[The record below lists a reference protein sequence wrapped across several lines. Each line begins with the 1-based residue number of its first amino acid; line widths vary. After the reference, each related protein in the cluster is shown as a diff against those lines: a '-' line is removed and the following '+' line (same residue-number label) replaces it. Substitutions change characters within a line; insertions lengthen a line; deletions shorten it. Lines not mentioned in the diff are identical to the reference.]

1 MPDAF
6 LPLQHW
12 PELAARLGDRRT
24 AFVDAA
30 REQAQRRGLAEPLL
44 QARYLNLCCAF
55 GPGFED
61 RPEHEWALALL
72 LDERL
77 APAVRLHQ
85 LIHRAPAELRR
96 AGQAQTAE
104 TLGLADQALLDAAE
118 DEAQPGEVLRQAC
131 DVDAFELR
139 VRHAEPMPPY
149 RWSGES
155 WQRSAG
161 AGEPAPLRVS
171 AAEPA
176 PARVN
181 LLAAAAGQGAALR
194 LQLRQAVHGQC
205 RHGLHPAARWVGRH
219 GLSQWQGPV
228 ARDLSW
234 NLDGPRPSGPAIGEE
249 SSPEISILELP
260 SCGLR
265 DTGLPLGEQ
274 KLQLW
279 TYPAEQRL
287 WSLQR
292 RAPLQWRDGLQP
304 PEAGGTRLRIEHDG
318 EPGPAALTSAA
329 QQRFEQALPAA
340 WAAGLAALQQ
350 AWQQAVE
357 TANAQAQA
365 LWFDGR
371 AGCAWGHVPGV
382 PALRAEP
389 PLRLAVQADL
399 QFAQRLHLEGE
410 IAQGGARTR
419 LSLRC
424 EGQQNLVI
432 GEELLGRQA
441 IPAALARLKTQ
452 WRWPWSLDFEPIA
465 DDGSLLISQ
474 LGPAT
479 GGLVGEAGLRPRAEG
494 SGWCWFLRLELEA
507 LALPLRLY
515 DPVLG
520 DSELHLALLPA
531 QTLVDWSSD

>member
-1 MPDAF
+1 MSDAYT
-6 LPLQHW
+6 PLLHW
-12 PELAARLGDRRT
+12 PELAARLAERRA

-30 REQAQRRGLAEPLL
+30 REQAQRRGLGDALL

-85 LIHRAPAELRR
+85 LLVRAPGELRR
-96 AGQAQTAE
+96 AGQAQAAE
-104 TLGLADQALLDAAE
+104 TLKLADQALLDAFEAE
-118 DEAQPGEVLRQAC
+118 SGPEDVLRQAC
-131 DVDAFELR
+131 DVEAFELR
-139 VRHAEPMPPY
+139 VRHAEPMLPY
-149 RWSGES
+149 RWAGDS

-161 AGEPAPLRVS
+161 AGEPAPLRVTAS
-171 AAEPA
+171 EPA
-176 PARVN
+176 PPRLH

-194 LQLRQAVHGQC
+194 LQLRQAMHGQC
-205 RHGLHPAARWVGRH
+205 RHGLHPAVRWVGRH

-228 ARDLSW
+228 ARELSW
-234 NLDGPRPSGPAIGEE
+234 NLDGPRPSGLAIGEE

-260 SCGLR
+260 SCGVR
-265 DTGLPLGEQ
+265 DAGVPLGAQ

-279 TYPAEQRL
+279 TYPAQQRL

-304 PEAGGTRLRIEHDG
+304 VEAQGTRLRVERDG
-318 EPGPAALTSAA
+318 EPESSAAA

-340 WAAGLAALQQ
+340 WAAGMAALQQ
-350 AWQQAVE
+350 AWQRSVE
-357 TANAQAQA
+357 AGVAQAQS

-371 AGCAWGHVPGV
+371 AGCTWGYVPGV
-382 PALRAEP
+382 PALQAEP
-389 PLRLAVQADL
+389 LLRLAVQAEL
-399 QFAQRLHLEGE
+399 QFAQRIELSGE
-410 IAQGGARTR
+410 LAQGGARTR

-424 EGQQNLVI
+424 EGQQPLAI
-432 GEELLGRQA
+432 AQELLGRHGM
-441 IPAALARLKTQ
+441 PAALPLLKTG
-452 WRWPWSLDFEPIA
+452 WRWPWRLEFEPIA
-465 DDGSLLISQ
+465 GEGTAFISQ

-479 GGLVGEAGLRPRAEG
+479 GGLVGEAGLRPRSEG
-494 SGWCWFLRLELEA
+494 SGYCWYLKLELEP
-507 LALPLRLY
+507 LALPLRLH
-515 DPVLG
+515 DALLG

-531 QTLVDWSSD
+531 QTLIDWSSD